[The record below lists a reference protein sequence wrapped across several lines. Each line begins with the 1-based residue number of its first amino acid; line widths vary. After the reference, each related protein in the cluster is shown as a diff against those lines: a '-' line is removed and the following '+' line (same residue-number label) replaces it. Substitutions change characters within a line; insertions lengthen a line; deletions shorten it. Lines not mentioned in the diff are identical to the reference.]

1 MGIWVLHSAT
11 KKITKKF
18 SVIVCRQLLC
28 SSKIGFFRTSK
39 LLNLKHLLKCYDS
52 APFSWEKNLSGAI
65 SLMLLFSRYWKK
77 LARSWNLSIFLLEIK
92 DIFSNYPK
100 VAMYSVSL
108 SSCIIL
114 FMYGRLFSIWITLWK
129 IVMNCNGTDY
139 DTELEQFR
147 LFH

>member
-1 MGIWVLHSAT
+1 MEKFRFHSARKQLVIFFSWEYESCT
-11 KKITKKF
+11 PLQKKISEKIF
-18 SVIVCRQLLC
+18 GIICRQLLC
-28 SSKIGFFRTSK
+28 SKIGFLRTSK
-39 LLNLKHLLKCYDS
+39 LLNLKHLFKCYDS

-108 SSCIIL
+108 SSCIIV
-114 FMYGRLFSIWITLWK
+114 FICMEVAIEWHCGKYF
-129 IVMNCNGTDY
+129 
-139 DTELEQFR
+139 F
-147 LFH
+147 

>member
-1 MGIWVLHSAT
+1 MGIWVLHSNT

-18 SVIVCRQLLC
+18 FVFICRQLLC
-28 SSKIGFFRTSK
+28 SKIGFLRTSK
-39 LLNLKHLLKCYDS
+39 LLNLNHLFKCYDS
-52 APFSWEKNLSGAI
+52 APFSWERIYLGQYHWCCC
-65 SLMLLFSRYWKK
+65 FQGTEKK